1 LPDLFIPIA
10 EDTGTI
16 GKMTDRLLE
25 QAMREARDW
34 PEHISLSI
42 NFSPRQISDPNL
54 ASRILGLLANV
65 SFPPGRLVIEI
76 TESAVVHRLED
87 AKAVLQALRHSG
99 VRVALDD
106 FGTGYAG
113 LDHLRELELDT
124 IKIDRA
130 FVDQMLT
137 KPEEARI
144 VRAIVSLSR
153 SLGLKTTAEGIET
166 EEALALLIKLGCNT
180 GQGFL
185 FGRPEPAA
193 VVTEALHE
201 ESRAVGKTGKESTR
215 PHWTA

>member
-1 LPDLFIPIA
+1 
-10 EDTGTI
+10 
-16 GKMTDRLLE
+16 M
-25 QAMREARDW
+25 
-34 PEHISLSI
+34 
-42 NFSPRQISDPNL
+42 
-54 ASRILGLLANV
+54 
-65 SFPPGRLVIEI
+65 IEI

-137 KPEEARI
+137 KPEEARL
-144 VRAIVSLSR
+144 VRAIVSLGR

-201 ESRAVGKTGKESTR
+201 ERAVGKTGKESTR